1 VALELGQVV
10 PDFKL
15 RAHDRSEL
23 TRNDLVGKRSLIV
36 FMPFAFTRTCHGE
49 MCSLRDNLAL
59 LDDLDAN
66 VVVVTCDTV
75 AVNAKWSEENGF
87 GFPVLSDFWPHG
99 DMTKAYGAFNELYGA
114 ANRRTVVLDENA
126 VARRIIETDALGTP
140 REFDEYIVALS
151 SIEVPPV

>member
-1 VALELGQVV
+1 MALELGQVV
-10 PDFKL
+10 PNFKL
-15 RAHDRSEL
+15 RAHDRSEM
-23 TRNDLVGKRSLIV
+23 TRDNLVGKRSLIV

-49 MCSLRDNLAL
+49 MCMLRDNLAL
-59 LDDLDAN
+59 LNDLDAN

-114 ANRRTVVLDENA
+114 ANRRTVILDVDA
-126 VARRIIETDALGTP
+126 VARRIIESDALGTP
-140 REFDEYIVALS
+140 RKLDEYIEALT
-151 SIEVPPV
+151 SIEGSPV